1 MAEDCSG
8 IEFVMSEIVAEAYP
22 SGNSGEGMVE
32 AFVKFDIA
40 LVPPLPRKGLVHR
53 YEIVHNNFLLANKI
67 GKRNNESN

>member
-40 LVPPLPRKGLVHR
+40 LVPPLPPASRSCVHK
-53 YEIVHNNFLLANKI
+53 NFLLVNKI
-67 GKRNNESN
+67 GKRNTESN

>member
-40 LVPPLPRKGLVHR
+40 LVPPLPPASRSCVR
-53 YEIVHNNFLLANKI
+53 YEIIHNNFL
-67 GKRNNESN
+67 